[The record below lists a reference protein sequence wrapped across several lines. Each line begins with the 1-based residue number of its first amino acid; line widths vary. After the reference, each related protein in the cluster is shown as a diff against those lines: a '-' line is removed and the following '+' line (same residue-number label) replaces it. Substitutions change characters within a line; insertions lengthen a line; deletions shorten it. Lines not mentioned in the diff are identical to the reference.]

1 MRVAFYAPLKPPGH
15 PHPSG
20 DRRMARLLMR
30 ALRLAGHEVMLA
42 SSFRAYD
49 RAGDAAVQQRIAA
62 KGTRIAA
69 ALIERHRARP
79 KAQRPQ
85 AWVTYHLYHKAPD
98 YLGPTVAAAL
108 NIPYIVIEPSVAP
121 SKRNGPWA
129 AGYEAALDAIS
140 RADAALCLNTVDP
153 ECVRPVLKRGTRLAP
168 LRPFLD
174 AAPYARA
181 ALMRARHRRAL
192 KADDAPLL
200 LAVGMFRPGDKL
212 DSYKLLAQ
220 ALARIADRPW
230 RLLIVGDGDE
240 KRTVKK
246 VFATLKQRV
255 EYLGEKSARA
265 MPAIYAACDLY
276 VWPAVREAYGMA
288 MLEAQ
293 ASGLPVVAGRGVG
306 VGDVVADRRT
316 GMLVAS
322 DDPAALARET
332 AALLDD
338 PERRRRM
345 GKAALA
351 NVQKHHDL
359 AGAARLLDQTL
370 RDAVRRKRA

>member
-1 MRVAFYAPLKPPGH
+1 MRVAFYAPLKPPTH

-20 DRRMARLLMR
+20 DRRMARLLMK
-30 ALRLAGHEVMLA
+30 ALIHAGHQVTLA
-42 SSFRAYD
+42 SGFRAYD
-49 RAGDAAVQQRIAA
+49 RVGDAEVQARVARKGATIAA
-62 KGTRIAA
+62 TLVRRWQKKA
-69 ALIERHRARP
+69 RAE
-79 KAQRPQ
+79 RPQ

-98 YLGPTVAAAL
+98 YLGPAVAKAL
-108 NIPYIVIEPSVAP
+108 AIPYIVVEPSVAP
-121 SKRNGPWA
+121 KRKGGAWA
-129 AGYEAALDAIS
+129 IGYDAALAAIGK
-140 RADAALCLNTVDP
+140 ADAALCLNAVDP
-153 ECVRPVLKRGTRLAP
+153 AFVRPALRRGARLER

-174 AAPYARA
+174 SAPYARA
-181 ALMRARHRRAL
+181 AARRAGR
-192 KADDAPLL
+192 ANATPQL

-212 DSYKLLAQ
+212 ESYKLLAQ
-220 ALARIADRPW
+220 TLARVADRPW
-230 RLLIVGDGDE
+230 RLLIVGDGAE
-240 KRTVKK
+240 KRAVAQA
-246 VFATLKQRV
+246 FAALKQRV

-306 VGDVVADRRT
+306 VADVLAPGRT

-345 GKAALA
+345 GKAAMS

-359 AGAARLLDQTL
+359 AGAARLLDRTL
-370 RDAVRRKRA
+370 RRVAARKRA